1 MTDEENMT
9 RGEFEGLMT
18 MLGQEAIRRDR
29 DGDMLNFLKSL
40 AVDRVWTRIDAIQ
53 NRPFQPDWSLK
64 PSWAIGFSGR
74 FIGLDEYGKD
84 PQGPGEFY
92 IPAPHNPTDAELVAM
107 FDKLDLDKKLEV
119 LRDAGVV
126 M

>member
-1 MTDEENMT
+1 MNTENMT
-9 RGEFEGLMT
+9 REEFDRQIMSCANPH
-18 MLGQEAIRRDR
+18 GQTSTVTRVRDEFW
-29 DGDMLNFLKSL
+29 D
-40 AVDRVWTRIDAIQ
+40 RIDAIQ

-126 M
+126 V